1 MIFLSI
7 DDHFPKDEIC
17 KCILPI
23 QNLNRLDIN
32 LKYFLLSFIVDVDSV
47 RCQIPHVRFTQAAT
61 SKKLSIM
68 PDTWAGVCRTYLSG
82 LLVKLTLAY
91 FS

>member
-1 MIFLSI
+1 MIIFQKTKFVNAYFSYK
-7 DDHFPKDEIC
+7 FK
-17 KCILPI
+17 
-23 QNLNRLDIN
+23 LNRY
-32 LKYFLLSFIVDVDSV
+32 KVLSFIVDVASV